1 MATTRFDVVII
12 DEASQSDVLGLVAFA
27 LGSEVVVV
35 GDHEQVSP
43 YAVGQSS
50 DRIRAL
56 IDELLPDIPNR
67 QLYDGKTSV
76 YDLARQSFGGTIR
89 LLEHFRCVPD
99 IIQFSNQLC
108 YEGEIR
114 ALREAASSRVTPH
127 LVAHTVKD
135 GVESNGINK
144 NEALE
149 IVSLVSAICKLD
161 EYQDATIGVI
171 SMVGTD
177 QALYIDSVLRKR
189 LSISEYKKR
198 QVLCGNASQFQGDE
212 RDVIFLSIVNSPGD
226 GPLRLRQR
234 EEARKSF
241 NVAASR
247 ARDQLWVVHSLNP
260 RRDLKPGDLRLQL
273 ISHALNP
280 KASRPKKVESRRK
293 RFSSDLEKGV
303 YTNLQQA
310 GHRLVQRYPVGEY
323 VIDLVVEGAG
333 GRRAAVQCDGDRS
346 RAPEAIAEDLE
357 RQRTLRRL
365 GWEFVRI
372 RGSEFYRDADATMTK
387 VHRRLAE
394 LEIQPAPPEEEA
406 VATAGAD
413 PLHTRVLKRAELIR
427 SRWKGIPT
435 VSEVRAAVPLT
446 APEAEAEPQREAS
459 SSSETASEE

>member
-1 MATTRFDVVII
+1 
-12 DEASQSDVLGLVAFA
+12 
-27 LGSEVVVV
+27 
-35 GDHEQVSP
+35 
-43 YAVGQSS
+43 
-50 DRIRAL
+50 
-56 IDELLPDIPNR
+56 
-67 QLYDGKTSV
+67 
-76 YDLARQSFGGTIR
+76 
-89 LLEHFRCVPD
+89 
-99 IIQFSNQLC
+99 
-108 YEGEIR
+108 
-114 ALREAASSRVTPH
+114 
-127 LVAHTVKD
+127 
-135 GVESNGINK
+135 
-144 NEALE
+144 
-149 IVSLVSAICKLD
+149 
-161 EYQDATIGVI
+161 
-171 SMVGTD
+171 MVGTD

-198 QVLCGNASQFQGDE
+198 QILCGNASQFQGDE

-234 EEARKSF
+234 EESRKSF

-303 YTNLQQA
+303 FTHLQQA

-333 GRRAAVQCDGDRS
+333 GRRAAIQCDGDRA
-346 RAPEAIAEDLE
+346 RAPEAIGEELE

-394 LEIQPAPPEEEA
+394 LEIQPAPPTEEA
-406 VATAGAD
+406 AEPAGAD
-413 PLHTRVLKRAELIR
+413 ALHTRVVKRAELIR

-435 VSEVRAAVPLT
+435 VSEVRAAPPL
-446 APEAEAEPQREAS
+446 ADPETEAEPEPDAAPP
-459 SSSETASEE
+459 SETASKDEPA